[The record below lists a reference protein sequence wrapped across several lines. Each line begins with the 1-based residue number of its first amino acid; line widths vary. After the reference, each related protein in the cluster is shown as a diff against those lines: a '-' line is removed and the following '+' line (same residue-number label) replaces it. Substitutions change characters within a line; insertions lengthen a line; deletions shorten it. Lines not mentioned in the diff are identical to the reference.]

1 MFIDYICG
9 PIAAGA
15 AAVGAERIGNLKDGI
30 MKRLAVIMLC
40 VALPLW
46 ILSCGRCGKTG
57 NGETVAGAA
66 AAGEVVIA
74 DSLPVKVQVRDGCGR
89 MVILKEPGRTVDVEF
104 DSGGCDLLY
113 GEITGVGDMANV
125 RFNQIVM
132 PDGTSDGPF
141 GRSIEYGLEQQGT
154 CHLLI
159 GESLMAGEPWGG
171 EFMLELW
178 LGCKVPYTEGHN
190 YFVNNSY
197 TEDRLPAAT
206 ITTREEFDT
215 VFGKAPV
222 MGSLPTPVD
231 FDTQYVIAVIE
242 PMTDE
247 AVYLEVESLVKIGD
261 KLIMTYSRETG
272 DRRSYS
278 VRPMLMLVVDR
289 EYAGE
294 VEIVM
299 E

>member
-1 MFIDYICG
+1 
-9 PIAAGA
+9 
-15 AAVGAERIGNLKDGI
+15 

-132 PDGTSDGPF
+132 PDGTSDGLSAGVSNTAWNSR
-141 GRSIEYGLEQQGT
+141 GRII
-154 CHLLI
+154 C
-159 GESLMAGEPWGG
+159 
-171 EFMLELW
+171 
-178 LGCKVPYTEGHN
+178 
-190 YFVNNSY
+190 
-197 TEDRLPAAT
+197 
-206 ITTREEFDT
+206 
-215 VFGKAPV
+215 
-222 MGSLPTPVD
+222 
-231 FDTQYVIAVIE
+231 
-242 PMTDE
+242 
-247 AVYLEVESLVKIGD
+247 
-261 KLIMTYSRETG
+261 
-272 DRRSYS
+272 
-278 VRPMLMLVVDR
+278 
-289 EYAGE
+289 
-294 VEIVM
+294 
-299 E
+299 

>member
-1 MFIDYICG
+1 
-9 PIAAGA
+9 
-15 AAVGAERIGNLKDGI
+15 
-30 MKRLAVIMLC
+30 MLC

-154 CHLLI
+154 YHLLI

-206 ITTREEFDT
+206 ITTREE
-215 VFGKAPV
+215 
-222 MGSLPTPVD
+222 

>member
-1 MFIDYICG
+1 M
-9 PIAAGA
+9 PPQS
-15 AAVGAERIGNLKDGI
+15 GAERIGNLKDGI

-154 CHLLI
+154 YHLLI

-190 YFVNNSY
+190 YSS
-197 TEDRLPAAT
+197 
-206 ITTREEFDT
+206 TTAIPKTGAGSHHHHARG
-215 VFGKAPV
+215 VRYGVRQGARNGVAPH
-222 MGSLPTPVD
+222 
-231 FDTQYVIAVIE
+231 
-242 PMTDE
+242 
-247 AVYLEVESLVKIGD
+247 
-261 KLIMTYSRETG
+261 
-272 DRRSYS
+272 
-278 VRPMLMLVVDR
+278 
-289 EYAGE
+289 AGGF
-294 VEIVM
+294 
-299 E
+299 

>member
-1 MFIDYICG
+1 
-9 PIAAGA
+9 
-15 AAVGAERIGNLKDGI
+15 

-141 GRSIEYGLEQQGT
+141 GRSIEYGLEQ
-154 CHLLI
+154 
-159 GESLMAGEPWGG
+159 
-171 EFMLELW
+171 
-178 LGCKVPYTEGHN
+178 
-190 YFVNNSY
+190 
-197 TEDRLPAAT
+197 
-206 ITTREEFDT
+206 
-215 VFGKAPV
+215 
-222 MGSLPTPVD
+222 
-231 FDTQYVIAVIE
+231 
-242 PMTDE
+242 
-247 AVYLEVESLVKIGD
+247 
-261 KLIMTYSRETG
+261 
-272 DRRSYS
+272 
-278 VRPMLMLVVDR
+278 
-289 EYAGE
+289 
-294 VEIVM
+294 
-299 E
+299 

>member
-1 MFIDYICG
+1 MDRLRRES
-9 PIAAGA
+9 A
-15 AAVGAERIGNLKDGI
+15 AAIGAERIGNLKDGI

-74 DSLPVKVQVRDGCGR
+74 DSLPVKVQVRDGYGR

-154 CHLLI
+154 YHLLI
-159 GESLMAGEPWGG
+159 GESLMAGERGAASSCSNCGWVARFPIPRDITISSTTAIPKT
-171 EFMLELW
+171 
-178 LGCKVPYTEGHN
+178 GCRQPP
-190 YFVNNSY
+190 SP
-197 TEDRLPAAT
+197 RARSSIRCSA
-206 ITTREEFDT
+206 
-215 VFGKAPV
+215 
-222 MGSLPTPVD
+222 
-231 FDTQYVIAVIE
+231 
-242 PMTDE
+242 
-247 AVYLEVESLVKIGD
+247 
-261 KLIMTYSRETG
+261 
-272 DRRSYS
+272 RR
-278 VRPMLMLVVDR
+278 P
-289 EYAGE
+289 
-294 VEIVM
+294 
-299 E
+299 